1 MTLVTANWC
10 GQVIDKR
17 DGDDDRE
24 VWDVLLV
31 EDNLI
36 DAQLIRRLLR
46 RVTASYYRIT
56 HVRTLNDAVLSAEEV
71 TPDLILAD
79 LNLPDSRG
87 TETVASLQTSYPNIP
102 LVIVSAWE
110 DEAVSLKSVK
120 AGAQDYLVKGHI
132 DGVNLHRVI
141 RYAVERKRTELE
153 LVRLAHYDQLTSLP
167 NRSLLRERV
176 EHAVARAGRSG
187 TGIATLVLDMD
198 RFKEINDMLG
208 HEIGDKLLIEV
219 AGRIRASVR
228 EQDTVA
234 RLGGDEFAVILE
246 GVSEAREVVPVV
258 ERIFESLSEL
268 TTIDQQEISSSTSVG
283 IAMYPQ
289 NGHDLS
295 ELLRAAD
302 LAMYQAK
309 SSGRGRYQ
317 FFADA
322 MQEEAQSRRALEWA
336 LRRAVEK
343 GEFRLAY
350 QPQLCLRSGAVIG
363 VEALLRWMS
372 PTRGLLTPYH
382 FIAGLEEFGLIIE
395 VGEWVLHTACEQ
407 LRRWH
412 EMDFDPMRVS
422 VNVSAQQF
430 EDPMLIDKIRCAL
443 KEADL
448 PPEFLEIELT
458 ESCLMADPAQAES
471 LLREIRQVGVRVAI
485 DDFGTGY
492 SSLTYLHEFPLN
504 SLKIDKS
511 FVQGVESSERG
522 GPISN
527 MIIGLGQTLG
537 LDVIAEGVETEGQLA
552 YMRQQGCDIAQGYLY
567 SRPEAPEEL
576 TPWLAT
582 NQRVSGTNVRSI
594 PVPSRDD
601 ETGT

>member
-1 MTLVTANWC
+1 ML
-10 GQVIDKR
+10 GRR
-17 DGDDDRE
+17 DGDGERE

-56 HVRTLNDAVLSAEEV
+56 HVRTLNDAVLSADDV
-71 TPDLILAD
+71 APDLILAD

-87 TETVASLQTSYPNIP
+87 TETVASLQTSYPNVP

-110 DEAVSLKSVK
+110 DEAVSLRSVK
-120 AGAQDYLVKGHI
+120 AGAQDYLIKGHI
-132 DGVNLHRVI
+132 DGPNLHRVI

-167 NRSLLRERV
+167 NRTLLRQRV
-176 EHAVARAGRSG
+176 DHALARAARAG

-208 HEIGDKLLIEV
+208 HEVGDKLLFEV
-219 AGRIRASVR
+219 AQRIRAAVR

-234 RLGGDEFAVILE
+234 RLGGDEFAIILE
-246 GVSEAREVVPVV
+246 GVTEAKEVLPVV
-258 ERIFESLSEL
+258 ERIFKSLSEL
-268 TTIDQQEISSSTSVG
+268 KTIGEQEIKSSTSIG
-283 IAMYPQ
+283 IAMYPE
-289 NGHDLS
+289 NGNDLS

-322 MQEEAQSRRALEWA
+322 MQQEAQSRRALKWA
-336 LRRAVEK
+336 LHRAVEK
-343 GEFRLAY
+343 GEFRLVY
-350 QPQLCLRSGAVIG
+350 QPQLSLRTGRVVG
-363 VEALLRWMS
+363 VEALIRWMS
-372 PTRGLLTPYH
+372 PTRGLLSPYH
-382 FIAGLEEFGLIIE
+382 FITGLEEFGLINE
-395 VGEWVLHTACEQ
+395 VGGWVLQTACEQ
-407 LRRWH
+407 VRRWH
-412 EMDFDPMRVS
+412 EMGFEPMRIG

-430 EDPMLIDKIRCAL
+430 EDPMLIDTIRRAL
-443 KEADL
+443 KETNL
-448 PPEFLEIELT
+448 PPGFLEIELT
-458 ESCLMADPAQAES
+458 ESSLMSDAAQAGA
-471 LLREIRQVGVRVAI
+471 LLREIRDVGVRIAI

-492 SSLTYLHEFPLN
+492 SSLKYLHEFPLN
-504 SLKIDKS
+504 ALKIDKS
-511 FVQGVESSERG
+511 FVQSVDTSERG

-537 LDVIAEGVETEGQLA
+537 LEVIAEGVETEGQLA
-552 YMRQQGCDIAQGYLY
+552 YMREQGCDIAQGYLY
-567 SRPEAPEEL
+567 SRPEAPDDL

-582 NQRVSGTNVRSI
+582 NQRVSETHVWSA
-594 PVPSRDD
+594 PVHDQSH